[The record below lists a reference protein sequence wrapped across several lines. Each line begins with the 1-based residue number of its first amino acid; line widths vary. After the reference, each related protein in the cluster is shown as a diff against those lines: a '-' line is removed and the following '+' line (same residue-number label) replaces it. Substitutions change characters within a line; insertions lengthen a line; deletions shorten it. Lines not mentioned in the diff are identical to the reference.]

1 MVSTGRKQQQ
11 RRHTRQQC
19 VTHASLAASVWSQSG
34 REDLGWMFCPY
45 SGYML
50 QFDAI
55 KGTATCP
62 QSGYSR
68 RLEGAAGA
76 DAIAAATS

>member
-1 MVSTGRKQQQ
+1 
-11 RRHTRQQC
+11 
-19 VTHASLAASVWSQSG
+19 
-34 REDLGWMFCPY
+34 MFCPY

-68 RLEGAAGA
+68 RLEGAALAA
-76 DAIAAATS
+76 DNSAPTN